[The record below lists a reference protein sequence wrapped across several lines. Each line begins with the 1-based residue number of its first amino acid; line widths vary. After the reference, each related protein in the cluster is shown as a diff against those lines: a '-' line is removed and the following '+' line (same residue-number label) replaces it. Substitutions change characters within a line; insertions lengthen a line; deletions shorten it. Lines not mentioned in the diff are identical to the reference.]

1 MANLLFSSDNLSSYI
16 FFVDNESL
24 SLISEITDV
33 PVFDIIKDNNLKG
46 EPVKN
51 TALVINK
58 VSKTKILYPEDFA
71 DKEYIN
77 DLKSYNGVDFLFPFV
92 KIKLP

>member
-16 FFVDNESL
+16 VFVDNESL
-24 SLISEITDV
+24 ILISEKTGV
-33 PVFDIIKDNNLKG
+33 PVFNIIKDNNLKR
-46 EPVKN
+46 EPLKN

-58 VSKTKILYPEDFA
+58 PLKTKILYPEDFS

-77 DLKSYNGVDFLFPFV
+77 DLKAYNGVDFLFPFMKV
-92 KIKLP
+92 ELP

>member
-24 SLISEITDV
+24 CLISKITDV

-58 VSKTKILYPEDFA
+58 ASKTKILYPEDFS

>member
-24 SLISEITDV
+24 ISISEITDV
-33 PVFDIIKDNNLKG
+33 PVFNIIKDNNLEG
-46 EPVKN
+46 EPLKN

-58 VSKTKILYPEDFA
+58 PLKTKILYPEDFS

-77 DLKSYNGVDFLFPFV
+77 DLKVYNGVDFLFPFMKV
-92 KIKLP
+92 ELP

>member
-16 FFVDNESL
+16 FFVDNESIC
-24 SLISEITDV
+24 LISEITDV

-46 EPVKN
+46 EPIKN

-58 VSKTKILYPEDFA
+58 VSKTKTLYPEDFA
-71 DKEYIN
+71 DKECIN
-77 DLKSYNGVDFLFPFV
+77 DLETYNGVDCLFPFM
-92 KIKLP
+92 KIKVP

>member
-1 MANLLFSSDNLSSYI
+1 MANLLFSSDNLSSYV

-24 SLISEITDV
+24 CSISEITDV
-33 PVFDIIKDNNLKG
+33 PVFDIIRDNNLKG
-46 EPVKN
+46 ELIKN
-51 TALVINK
+51 TVLVINK
-58 VSKTKILYPEDFA
+58 VSKTKTLYPEDFS

-77 DLKSYNGVDFLFPFV
+77 DLKTYNGVDYLFPFM